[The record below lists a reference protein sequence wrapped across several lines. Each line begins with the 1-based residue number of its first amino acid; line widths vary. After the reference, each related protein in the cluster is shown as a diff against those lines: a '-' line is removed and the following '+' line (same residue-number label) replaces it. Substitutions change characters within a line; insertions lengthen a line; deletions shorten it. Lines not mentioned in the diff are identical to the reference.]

1 MIKRAC
7 LGALIG
13 LTLASATAFA
23 AQPSYADMLPKYNYT
38 LIDSHQVEGRQ
49 GIACDG
55 KYYYVSGSKTL
66 AKYDKKWNLIKID
79 RDPFV
84 SYEVKANHF
93 GDIDVYNGEIFCG
106 AENFMDGVGKDIQIT
121 IHDADTLKFKRS
133 FPFAADSG
141 QVECSGITV
150 NTDDKTVWMCSWVGE
165 ESGRYLYE
173 YDLDTG
179 YFLRKVNLQAPPY
192 WVQGMFYWDGSFF
205 MTADDGRADIDGDH
219 DKGEPDCLWRADIKK
234 MDTKVRTVRERAF
247 TDVTFQGEIEGL
259 AVDPATN
266 EFLLLY
272 NRGSRI
278 ILGMVRG
285 FYPGYDKEI
294 TEVFR
299 YKMEKID
306 WSKQK

>member
-38 LIDSHQVEGRQ
+38 LIDSHQVDGRQ

-55 KYYYVSGSKTL
+55 KYYYVSGSKSL

-79 RDPFV
+79 KDPFRTYQV
-84 SYEVKANHF
+84 SANHF

-106 AENFMDGVGKDIQIT
+106 AEYFMDGVGKDIQIT
-121 IHDADTLKFKRS
+121 IHDAKTLEFKRA
-133 FPFAADSG
+133 FAFEPESG

-150 NTDDKTVWMCSWVGE
+150 NPDEKTVWMCSWVGG
-165 ESGRYLYE
+165 ESGRHLYE

-179 YFLRKVNLQAPPY
+179 YFLRKVNLMAPPY
-192 WVQGMFYWDGSFF
+192 WVQGLFYWDGSFF
-205 MTADDGRADIDGDH
+205 MTADDGNADL
-219 DKGEPDCLWRADIKK
+219 KEPDCLWRADIGKNDRK
-234 MDTKVRTVRERAF
+234 AYTIRERAF

-259 AVDPATN
+259 SVDPKTN

-278 ILGMVRG
+278 VLGMVRG

-294 TEVFR
+294 SEVFR

>member
-55 KYYYVSGSKTL
+55 KYYYVSGSKSL

-79 RDPFV
+79 KDPFRTYQV
-84 SYEVKANHF
+84 SANHF

-106 AENFMDGVGKDIQIT
+106 AEYFMDGVGKDIQIT
-121 IHDADTLKFKRS
+121 IHDANTLEYKRA

-150 NTDDKTVWMCSWVGE
+150 NTDDKTVWMCSWVGG
-165 ESGRYLYE
+165 ESGRYIYE

-179 YFLRKVNLQAPPY
+179 YFLRKVNLMAPPY
-192 WVQGMFYWDGSFF
+192 WVQGLFYWDGSFF
-205 MTADDGRADIDGDH
+205 MTADDGNADL
-219 DKGEPDCLWRADIKK
+219 KEPDCLWRADFGKNDRK
-234 MDTKVRTVRERAF
+234 AYTVRERAF

-259 AVDPATN
+259 CVDPKTE

-278 ILGMVRG
+278 VLGMVRG

-294 TEVFR
+294 SEVFR